1 MSKKKLTPEQEK
13 EVKMLLESNSMYEKT
28 KRETRIKGKNK
39 EVLSQIEFAQ
49 DDIRKQIEKIDPELA
64 KDMKIQSEI
73 KDSPL
78 PSPDIFDTEKDKQT
92 SVFDVIEKDNIREK
106 ITDTTTIVTPKTP
119 EKKSFDSIPT
129 GVQYDIIPLPSKGQG
144 YKNKMERIPVG
155 YLTAYDENLITS
167 PNLYRDGLVI
177 DFLLRNKVMD
187 KNIDT
192 DQLLKGDVDAII
204 LFLRATS
211 YGPEFPISARDPKSG
226 KYFDTVVDLSQIKTK
241 EFTLIGDENGHFPY
255 KLDNGDEIKFKYLTR
270 KEEKMLEKIT
280 EIENDGAMAL
290 TLKSVNNTIINC
302 LNRDEVLSS
311 TEKENLNK
319 LSRNI
324 ALWIEKLEESTE
336 LRYNKTVTNRMEMQI
351 VSVNGNEDR
360 TFIKDY
366 VHNMRAGDSLK
377 LRRYIIENEPGLD
390 FDITIERPEDLG
402 GGSFTTFLEWG
413 DNVFLS
419 IA

>member
-1 MSKKKLTPEQEK
+1 
-13 EVKMLLESNSMYEKT
+13 
-28 KRETRIKGKNK
+28 
-39 EVLSQIEFAQ
+39 
-49 DDIRKQIEKIDPELA
+49 
-64 KDMKIQSEI
+64 
-73 KDSPL
+73 
-78 PSPDIFDTEKDKQT
+78 
-92 SVFDVIEKDNIREK
+92 VFDIIEKDNIREK
-106 ITDTTTIVTPKTP
+106 VTDVTTTVVPQTP
-119 EKKSFDSIPT
+119 ERKSYDSIPT

-144 YKNKMERIPVG
+144 YKNKIERIPVG

-324 ALWIEKLEESTE
+324 TLWIDKLEESTE

-419 IA
+419 IT